1 MSRTTVRTPVVEFS
15 RGVADDDDGRMV
27 RRRGVIF
34 RSGDYPTQ
42 AFSMTPAEIKALAAT
57 FKDAIPLDHGHPSTD
72 GPIDFGRLVGVSA
85 SPDGTT
91 LYGEIEAPSWLD
103 LAMAGAKAWRV
114 SASFDRATKAI
125 RRLSL
130 VTRPQIS
137 DAELQAAFAC
147 ACGHDDHS
155 KAKEQTPMDDWKA
168 KALADLEALPEDERS
183 GVLAIL
189 GGAAPEVDD
198 DDDDDS
204 EGGGVSEEG
213 RGRGGRSGPES
224 PASSLTSHSSSLSAG
239 TSDFAEDDYRDAR
252 IAELEAKD
260 RRRDAEVFVDAA
272 IKDGLAL
279 PAERAKLV
287 ARHAQFSLLE
297 QTTPAEFSVDG
308 KPLRLVADFEA
319 DIRGRTAHRWGKN
332 LIPADF
338 AGRSLDNGGERPETD
353 EEYARRVNA
362 KHNGR
367 FRIRAE
373 G

>member
-1 MSRTTVRTPVVEFS
+1 MSKATVRTPTIEFS
-15 RGVADDDDGRMV
+15 RGVADDDDGRVV

-42 AFSMTPAEIKALAAT
+42 AFSMTPAEITALAEG
-57 FKDAIPLDHGHPSTD
+57 FRGPIPLDHGHPSTD

-147 ACGHDDHS
+147 ACGGDHHP
-155 KAKEQTPMDDWKA
+155 KAEDPPMEPWKE

-189 GGAAPEVDD
+189 GGAAPVASDD
-198 DDDDDS
+198 DDDDDDDD
-204 EGGGVSEEG
+204 GGGDL
-213 RGRGGRSGPES
+213 PEQ
-224 PASSLTSHSSSLSAG
+224 G
-239 TSDFAEDDYRDAR
+239 TSDFAEDDFRDAR

-260 RRRDAEVFVDAA
+260 RRRDAEVFVDGA

-279 PAERAKLV
+279 PAERARLV

-297 QTTPAEFSVDG
+297 QATPAEFSDG
-308 KPLRLVADFEA
+308 RPLRLVADFEA
-319 DIRGRTAHRWGKN
+319 DIRARPPHRWGKN

-338 AGRSLDNGGERPETD
+338 AGRALDNGGDRPETD

-367 FRIRAE
+367 FRKSGA
-373 G
+373 GS